1 MSRPK
6 TPVERTE
13 NKNRPSGPNG
23 KGKTDGYERIIPERR
38 APEPER
44 KRERL
49 VNEDEQLKAVNV
61 REDNAQSQTAEME
74 HEPEAKPSGETIRL
88 EAPDDNSEVN
98 PRLRKVN

>member
-6 TPVERTE
+6 TPVEKTE

-23 KGKTDGYERIIPERR
+23 KNNTEAYERTISERR

-44 KRERL
+44 KRHRL

-61 REDNAQSQTAEME
+61 REDNAQSQSPAE
-74 HEPEAKPSGETIRL
+74 HEPEAKSSEETIRL
-88 EAPDDNSEVN
+88 EAPDDSGEVN